1 MAIVGHDMQ
10 KLFTQGIIPFAHKK
24 CQILLEPGLQ
34 YRPYRPRSE
43 NQCAPVLMK
52 TAKTKKTGQL
62 LIQNSKLEGGEQKSS
77 DFSDLS
83 FGFLVYQSVVDQFL
97 F

>member
-34 YRPYRPRSE
+34 YRPRSG

-52 TAKTKKTGQL
+52 TAKTKKNGQL
-62 LIQNSKLEGGEQKSS
+62 LIQNSDLEGWGQKSS

>member
-1 MAIVGHDMQ
+1 MRTGFDENRKNQ
-10 KLFTQGIIPFAHKK
+10 KNRSAFDTKFKI
-24 CQILLEPGLQ
+24 QIW
-34 YRPYRPRSE
+34 R
-43 NQCAPVLMK
+43 
-52 TAKTKKTGQL
+52 
-62 LIQNSKLEGGEQKSS
+62 GGQKSS

>member
-34 YRPYRPRSE
+34 YRPRSG

-52 TAKTKKTGQL
+52 TAKTKKKRSAFDT
-62 LIQNSKLEGGEQKSS
+62 KFRFGGVGTKIKR
-77 DFSDLS
+77 F
-83 FGFLVYQSVVDQFL
+83 F
-97 F
+97 